1 MKVVLKRSD
10 RDHLT
15 FRSTGRSLAWHA
27 VEVPRNP
34 GHDDIRRSYDTL
46 AERYSAQ
53 LGDELAYKPLDRAL
67 LRALIEQQPP
77 GATVAD
83 LGCGPGH
90 VAAWLASNGV
100 RSVGIDMSPGMVA
113 VGQRE
118 HPEVEFRQGDLLTL
132 PADDGEFGSA
142 VAFYS
147 IIHLGTDEIAPACAE
162 FRRVLLPGGRLL
174 LAFHVGDEVRRVDE
188 LWGQRVDLDFRFL
201 ETAAIVRVLD
211 AGGFEVEAQLERTN
225 YPEEVETRR
234 AYLVARRR

>member
-1 MKVVLKRSD
+1 
-10 RDHLT
+10 
-15 FRSTGRSLAWHA
+15 
-27 VEVPRNP
+27 VPRP
-34 GHDDIRRSYDTL
+34 PDHDDVRRSYDAL

-67 LRALIEQQPP
+67 LRALIEQQRPDAP
-77 GATVAD
+77 VAD

-90 VAAWLASNGV
+90 VAAWLASQGV

-113 VGQRE
+113 VGRRE
-118 HPEVEFRQGDLLTL
+118 HPEVEFRQGDLLSL
-132 PADDGEFGSA
+132 PAADSEFGSA

-147 IIHLGTDEIAPACAE
+147 IIHLGPDELAPACAE

-174 LAFHVGDEVRRVDE
+174 LAFHVGDEVRQVDQ

-201 ETAAIVRVLD
+201 ETAAVVDLLD
-211 AGGFEVEAQLERTN
+211 GAGFEVEAQLERRN
-225 YPEEVETRR
+225 YPEEVETHR